1 MIYAD
6 RCRLDIRSRPSPDG
20 YCYKKGNPLSVQH
33 KGLAAGRWQTLTFPE
48 QMAHVGAE
56 VERALNWKN
65 RGNADYCRLAYE
77 RALELLDITL
87 GDPRNLPRA
96 KEVARV
102 REALVD
108 SFDGSN
114 EFGSTD
120 TLWRRYFGAFA
131 YAARRHC

>member
-1 MIYAD
+1 
-6 RCRLDIRSRPSPDG
+6 
-20 YCYKKGNPLSVQH
+20 LSVQH
-33 KGLAAGRWQTLTFPE
+33 KELAAGRWYTLAFPE
-48 QMAHVGAE
+48 QMAHIGAE
-56 VERALNWKN
+56 VERALNWKD
-65 RGNADYCRLAYE
+65 RGNADYCRRAYE

-87 GDPRNLPRA
+87 DDPRNRPRA
-96 KEVARV
+96 REIARV

-120 TLWRRYFGAFA
+120 ALWRRYFGAFT